1 MESQLRD
8 FGTFQWLHPMDSLSD
23 RHLFNKCQQEVN
35 CSKNTRS
42 KLFSTNCGVPK
53 DIWMVKISLGLDPL
67 HSASEKNVHTVLS
80 IKLGQKTTCISNCTR
95 SWSQN
100 KQWKKDGQR
109 LDNTHTPPV
118 LELLYVIKPWITC
131 VWQIFEI
138 LLPVW
143 LFKSQLSKFLLP
155 LCIGISRLWYLH

>member
-1 MESQLRD
+1 MESQLQD
-8 FGTFQWLHPMDSLSD
+8 FGTFQWLHPRDSLSD

-35 CSKNTRS
+35 CSKNTRN

-100 KQWKKDGQR
+100 KQWTKDGQR
-109 LDNTHTPPV
+109 LDNTHTPACLGAALCNWTLNNV
-118 LELLYVIKPWITC
+118 CLANIWNSATC
-131 VWQIFEI
+131 LAFQ
-138 LLPVW
+138 
-143 LFKSQLSKFLLP
+143 KS
-155 LCIGISRLWYLH
+155 IV